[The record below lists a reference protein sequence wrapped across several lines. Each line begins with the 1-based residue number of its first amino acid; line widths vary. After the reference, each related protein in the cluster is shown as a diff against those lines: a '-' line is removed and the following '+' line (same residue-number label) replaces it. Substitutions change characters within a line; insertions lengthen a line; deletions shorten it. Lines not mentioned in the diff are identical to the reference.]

1 MPLTTSRGQKL
12 LNYVSS
18 AVSVLNE
25 ISASSDLPYLETIV
39 GVTNFI
45 LESLKAAKA
54 QSESNESLLEHIHA
68 VLCAVARLSVTSG
81 DSYVSPVVLGAV
93 GRLSETLQRI
103 ATILEEQKGQ
113 GRLRRLL
120 KSSEN
125 TASLGECKTSLKA
138 LLETFFVQLQLDAAQ
153 ETTRLQEDAEER
165 HSQLMELLAVERER
179 SLNETSSLSRGASL
193 RGSSSTSLLSF
204 LPAAPKIFHGRDI
217 ELAHLLDT
225 LTNDFARI
233 AILGAGGIG
242 KTTLVTAALHHDD
255 VRQKY
260 RERYFVGCE
269 VASTPQALIAVI
281 ASNMGIKLAQQ
292 PLQAVLRQL
301 AKGPPTLLV
310 LDNLET
316 PWEVP
321 DSKNEV
327 EEVLSKLS
335 ELSNLSLVV
344 TMRGAER
351 PAKVLWTRPH
361 LPSLSPLSESA
372 ARDVFCDIADIP
384 ESTEDAESLEQ
395 ILAIADNLPLALH
408 LLANQVAVD
417 GYGATLARWE
427 TEKTRVMSDGY
438 DKRTS
443 LEISLQISL
452 SSPRLIALDGA
463 LRLLSLL
470 SILPNGLSD
479 SELANPTSVIPD
491 PRACRTVLLQTA
503 LAYLDR
509 GSVKVLAPVRSY
521 IFATAP
527 PTFEIIR
534 PLHVYYCSLLGIWW
548 EFQAQRDDLVD
559 QRILNVLGN
568 VSSVLTVALDALE
581 PAGNP
586 TQSGFELN
594 ATLRSAIL
602 LDSFMHELIHTSYK
616 PWYRVAKYLD
626 SDPQI
631 RAAYVSHLVF
641 WDGSRMAREE
651 VDGLLAGMFEPSDQL
666 ADLQSQAELK
676 LSLSVYLGRHTDQL
690 QEAHKSI
697 QEAMELARRAG
708 NVSQQIRVC
717 ERLLG
722 FANLNGRRQDSL
734 AALQEVEALTGQ
746 LGQLSTAGRLMG
758 LRASVYKGMGRLSL
772 AISLGNEARRLY
784 SACGAEQSSRMN
796 TLLDLLAD
804 IYYRKTEYAEA
815 RAIHI
820 DLIRRTSRDRSPLFF
835 ATANANIALV
845 DILAQAPEDSILE
858 HLAIAREVYAQRKFP
873 WGLQLVDLRTADLH
887 LRRGDRLAAR
897 ELYQKLLDT
906 PNLDKTMRGWCLSKF
921 ASPELR
927 LDETASPI
935 RWSAIYLAHVRRFD
949 DTLKITDALRCFGDI
964 FLMEN
969 DVETATTLFQ
979 LALDGFT
986 RMDVHREKAVCLSR
1000 LATIWR
1006 DQGDVVKAREHWVQA
1021 KALYE
1026 RSSQLEQ
1033 ADVVDGF
1040 LKALDR

>member
-45 LESLKAAKA
+45 LDSLKAAKA
-54 QSESNESLLEHIHA
+54 QSESNDSLLEHIHA

-125 TASLGECKTSLKA
+125 TASLGECKTSLKS
-138 LLETFFVQLQLDAAQ
+138 LLETFSVQLRLDAAQ
-153 ETTRLQEDAEER
+153 ETSRLQEDAEER

-281 ASNMGIKLAQQ
+281 ASNIGIKLAQQ
-292 PLQAVLRQL
+292 PLQAILRQL

-395 ILAIADNLPLALH
+395 ILAIADSLPLALH

-427 TEKTRVMSDGY
+427 IEKTRVMSDGY
-438 DKRTS
+438 DKRMS

-479 SELANPTSVIPD
+479 SELTNSTSVIPD

-527 PTFEIIR
+527 PTFEIIH
-534 PLHVYYCSLLGIWW
+534 PLHVYYCGLLGIWW
-548 EFQAQRDDLVD
+548 EFQAQRDDHVD

-581 PAGNP
+581 PAGNS

-602 LDSFMHELIHTSYK
+602 LDSFMHESIHTSYK

-626 SDPQI
+626 SDPQL

-641 WDGSRMAREE
+641 WEGSRMAREE

-666 ADLQSQAELK
+666 ADLQGQAELK

-690 QEAHKSI
+690 QEAHKSV

-708 NVSQQIRVC
+708 NVAQQIRVC
-717 ERLLG
+717 KRLLG

-734 AALQEVEALTGQ
+734 AALQEAEALTSQ
-746 LGQLSTAGRLMG
+746 LGQLSISGRLMG
-758 LRASVYKGMGRLSL
+758 LKASVYKSMGRLSL

-784 SACGAEQSSRMN
+784 SACGAEQSSRMISV
-796 TLLDLLAD
+796 LDVLAD
-804 IYYRKTEYAEA
+804 IYHRKTEYAEA

-845 DILAQAPEDSILE
+845 DILAQAPEESILE
-858 HLAIAREVYAQRKFP
+858 HLAIAREVYAQHKFP

-927 LDETASPI
+927 LDETASPT

-1000 LATIWR
+1000 LAAIWR
-1006 DQGDVVKAREHWVQA
+1006 DQGDLVKAREHWVQA

-1033 ADVVDGF
+1033 VDVVDDL